1 MNSQQRV
8 MTALDFQQPDYMP
21 FHVDFWPEWAE
32 MWREAHP
39 DCADVDLGDHYG
51 VDIKIAVGD
60 ETPYM
65 TKAATLREE
74 DGYEI
79 KRDGWGR
86 TNRVRPDAYFMHQID
101 NAYDESGELK
111 YGEFDAPDLP
121 ERYAALDA
129 VMDDLKQRYCVFV
142 KTGGPFIRTYFM
154 TGEVNLLMNMAGD
167 KELAREQ
174 VMRTAHHLAAIG
186 VEQLRRWD
194 LYETGVWIFDDMAAT
209 DLPMFSPKTAEEI
222 LAPAWGYMVDT
233 YKQAGAKKVVLH
245 SDGNIGPLL
254 DLFIDLGFDG
264 INPVEYK
271 AGLDCVEL
279 REKYGD
285 KLALIGGLSNGLI
298 LPHGNPEEV
307 KDHTLRMM
315 SAGKEGGMVLGTHSV
330 GPDISLD
337 TWELTCQTYMQYRDY
352 PLNLPAGY

>member
-1 MNSQQRV
+1 MTSQQRV

-21 FHVDFWPEWAE
+21 FHVDFWPEFVTAWK
-32 MWREAHP
+32 EAH
-39 DCADVDLGDHYG
+39 DNSDDVDLMAHYG
-51 VDIKIAVGD
+51 VDICIAVGD
-60 ETPYM
+60 ESTYM
-65 TKAATLREE
+65 TKAATLGHE

-86 TNRVRPDAYFMHQID
+86 TTRVKPDAYPMHQID
-101 NAYDESGELK
+101 NAYDENGELK
-111 YGEFDAPDLP
+111 YGDFDPPDLP
-121 ERYAALDA
+121 ERYASLDA
-129 VMDDLKQRYCVFV
+129 AMGELKQKYCVFA

-167 KELAREQ
+167 KQLAKEQ
-174 VMRTAHHLAAIG
+174 VMRTAEHLAAIG
-186 VEQLRRWD
+186 VEELRRWD
-194 LYETGVWIFDDMAAT
+194 LYDTGVWIFDDMAAT
-209 DLPMFSPKTAEEI
+209 DLPMFSPQTAEEI

-233 YKQAGAKKVVLH
+233 YKAAGAKKVILH

-271 AGLDCVEL
+271 AGLDCVKL

-298 LPHGNPEEV
+298 LPRGDPEEV
-307 KDHTLRMM
+307 NDHILYIM
-315 SAGKEGGMVLGTHSV
+315 SAGKEGGMVLGTHSI
-330 GPDISLD
+330 GHDISLPI
-337 TWELTCQTYMQYRDY
+337 WELTYETYLQYRDY
-352 PLNLPAGY
+352 PLALPEGY